1 MEIISPV
8 HGKMTYEENEIIYFE
23 KGVPGFDGLKKY
35 IIKEVDEE
43 SPFKIMQS
51 IEDVELGFIIIS
63 PFAVKEDYEIKLSQE
78 IIENLNIQKQSEV
91 LLYSIVKLD
100 SKIENITANLKAPL
114 VINIKAKKGQQYIL
128 DREGYSIREKVFNS

>member
-8 HGKMTYEENEIIYFE
+8 HGKMIYEEKEIIYFE
-23 KGVPGFDGLKKY
+23 KGIPGFDELKKY

-51 IEDVELGFIIIS
+51 IENAELGFIIIS
-63 PFAVKEDYEIKLSQE
+63 PFEIKKDYEIKLSNE
-78 IIENLNIQKQSEV
+78 IIEALNIQNQKDV

-114 VINIKAKKGQQYIL
+114 VININSKKGQQYIL
-128 DREGYSIREKVFNS
+128 DKEDYNIREKVFNN

>member
-114 VINIKAKKGQQYIL
+114 VINIKDKKGQQYIL

>member
-114 VINIKAKKGQQYIL
+114 VINIKPKKRATIHTRQRRI
-128 DREGYSIREKVFNS
+128 